1 MRGRGW
7 SRNHR
12 IVGPPFLRHQCAE
25 LDSLGDGEWR
35 SALAVQSAK
44 LVIVTLLAAAFVAVA
59 TAQSAFA
66 ADPSVTGL
74 WQKIDEPT
82 SKSVGW
88 FLFTESDGVYQ
99 GMIAKLFLRPG
110 DPPNQICSAC
120 KDDRKDQPLLGIPLI
135 RNMKANGN
143 GLYYEG
149 GNILDPRDGN
159 IYNAMMTLSPD
170 GQTLTVRGYLGIAL
184 FGRDEVWYRL
194 PDTAYKDLDPIIIAR
209 YLPGMTTTASIKHKQ
224 NQNQTTAKS
233 SNLAR

>member
-1 MRGRGW
+1 
-7 SRNHR
+7 
-12 IVGPPFLRHQCAE
+12 
-25 LDSLGDGEWR
+25 
-35 SALAVQSAK
+35 LAVQSAK

-110 DPPNQICSAC
+110 DPPNQTCSAC

>member
-1 MRGRGW
+1 MWGRGR

-12 IVGPPFLRHQCAE
+12 IVGPPFLGHQCAE
-25 LDSLGDGEWR
+25 LDSFDDGEWR

-44 LVIVTLLAAAFVAVA
+44 LAMAALLMLVAAANSTV
-59 TAQSAFA
+59 A
-66 ADPSVTGL
+66 ADPLVVTGL

-88 FLFTESDGVYQ
+88 FLFTESEGIYQ

-135 RNMKANGN
+135 RNMKAN

>member
-1 MRGRGW
+1 M
-7 SRNHR
+7 
-12 IVGPPFLRHQCAE
+12 A
-25 LDSLGDGEWR
+25 
-35 SALAVQSAK
+35 ALLM
-44 LVIVTLLAAAFVAVA
+44 LVAAANS
-59 TAQSAFA
+59 TLA
-66 ADPSVTGL
+66 ADPLVVTGL

-110 DPPNQICSAC
+110 DPPNQTCAAC

-135 RNMKANGN
+135 RNMKAN

-170 GQTLTVRGYLGIAL
+170 GQTLTVRGYLGMAL
-184 FGRDEVWYRL
+184 FGRDETWYRL
-194 PDTAYKDLDPIIIAR
+194 PETAYKDLDPIIIAK
-209 YLPGMTTTASIKHKQ
+209 YLPQMTTASIKHKQ
-224 NQNQTTAKS
+224 NQNQNTAKS
-233 SNLAR
+233 STLAR

>member
-1 MRGRGW
+1 M
-7 SRNHR
+7 
-12 IVGPPFLRHQCAE
+12 
-25 LDSLGDGEWR
+25 
-35 SALAVQSAK
+35 AVQSAK
-44 LVIVTLLAAAFVAVA
+44 LAMAALLMLVAAANSTV
-59 TAQSAFA
+59 A
-66 ADPSVTGL
+66 ADPLVVTGL

-88 FLFTESDGVYQ
+88 FLFTESEGIYQ

-135 RNMKANGN
+135 RNMKAN

-209 YLPGMTTTASIKHKQ
+209 YLPGMTTASIKHKQ
-224 NQNQTTAKS
+224 NQSQNTAKS
-233 SNLAR
+233 SNIAR

>member
-1 MRGRGW
+1 
-7 SRNHR
+7 
-12 IVGPPFLRHQCAE
+12 
-25 LDSLGDGEWR
+25 
-35 SALAVQSAK
+35 LAVQSAK
-44 LVIVTLLAAAFVAVA
+44 LALAALFLTLAAANSTV
-59 TAQSAFA
+59 A
-66 ADPSVTGL
+66 ADPLVVTGL

-88 FLFTESDGVYQ
+88 FLFTESEGIYQ

-110 DPPNQICSAC
+110 DPPNQACSAC

-135 RNMKANGN
+135 RNMKAN

-194 PDTAYKDLDPIIIAR
+194 PETAYKDLDPIIIAK
-209 YLPGMTTTASIKHKQ
+209 YLPQMTTTASIKHKQ
-224 NQNQTTAKS
+224 NQNQNTAKS
-233 SNLAR
+233 STLAR

>member
-1 MRGRGW
+1 
-7 SRNHR
+7 
-12 IVGPPFLRHQCAE
+12 
-25 LDSLGDGEWR
+25 
-35 SALAVQSAK
+35 LAVQSAK
-44 LVIVTLLAAAFVAVA
+44 LAMAALLMLVAAANSTV
-59 TAQSAFA
+59 A
-66 ADPSVTGL
+66 ADPLVTGL

-88 FLFTESDGVYQ
+88 FLFAESDGIYQ

-110 DPPNQICSAC
+110 DPPNQTCSAC

-135 RNMKANGN
+135 RNMKAN

-194 PDTAYKDLDPIIIAR
+194 PETAYKDLDPIIVAR
-209 YLPGMTTTASIKHKQ
+209 YLPGMTTASIKHKQ
-224 NQNQTTAKS
+224 NQNTAKS
-233 SNLAR
+233 SNITR